1 MQFQFTSQPPT
12 ELNCNPYD
20 VKVDPAV
27 WRLRVS
33 CDVQRISGTDQF
45 DIHWFHKN
53 NENETV
59 DFGRGEV
66 QGNTDDRERIVLGTQ
81 WINKPFNESML
92 GEYWCQVIVTSTQ
105 PNKYLGKSDILVI
118 HDPGDYNTTRCNG
131 IISVPTS
138 KCADKNN
145 ISLQVF
151 AANVSSTSYRYSSSS
166 SFKLPSLSFTGPS
179 SISPSVHY
187 SSITSLVIMQTS
199 ISVLSSSKIP
209 SVVIQ
214 SSGNKIPNNFHTY
227 FTKCISFLPDTKQN
241 EITSISTTMTLQSP
255 IISSSTSPT
264 TSLSSMST
272 SSSSLSPSPSSTSSF
287 SSELNPGPTNPIA
300 TQTLTNANSEVL
312 ANSFSPLIDTPD
324 PSGALS
330 QLNSGNNTQLI
341 IMAGSIGGAMF
352 LLIILLLIIICVLV
366 CIKNG
371 RKQDKQSGLCC
382 NMYAEV
388 LTK

>member
-1 MQFQFTSQPPT
+1 M
-12 ELNCNPYD
+12 
-20 VKVDPAV
+20 KVDPAV

-33 CDVQRISGTDQF
+33 CDVRRISGTDQF
-45 DIHWFHKN
+45 DVHWFHKN
-53 NENETV
+53 NQNETIDLGQV
-59 DFGRGEV
+59 EV
-66 QGNTDDRERIVLGTQ
+66 EGYTDNRERIVLGTQ

-105 PNKYLGKSDILVI
+105 PNIYLGKSDILMI
-118 HDPGDYNTTRCNG
+118 RDPEDYNTTMYCTG
-131 IISVPTS
+131 IISLPTL

-145 ISLQVF
+145 NISVPEMQVI
-151 AANVSSTSYRYSSSS
+151 AANVSSTSYRYSSFS
-166 SFKLPSLSFTGPS
+166 SFKLPLSSFTGPL

-227 FTKCISFLPDTKQN
+227 FTKCMSFLPDTKQN

-255 IISSSTSPT
+255 IITSSTSPT

-272 SSSSLSPSPSSTSSF
+272 SSSSLSPSPSLTSSF

-300 TQTLTNANSEVL
+300 TRTPPNANSEVL

-352 LLIILLLIIICVLV
+352 LLIILLLIIICVLI

-371 RKQDKQSGLCC
+371 WKQNKQPGLCY
-382 NMYAEV
+382 NMYAEI
-388 LTK
+388 LTN